1 MFNFICKRNFLIVI
15 IIMVF
20 QNLIILTLKI
30 NTFSSLLI
38 IKIFINDIFNKYR
51 RYDVLTERKK
61 VLLWPFANNIFC
73 WLLQNLLIKTF

>member
-20 QNLIILTLKI
+20 QNLIILTLMI

-38 IKIFINDIFNKYR
+38 IKIFINDIFDKYK

-61 VLLWPFANNIFC
+61 KYCCGYYKILSLKPF
-73 WLLQNLLIKTF
+73 K